1 MIIRHQKGRG
11 NKIHL
16 YLDDEYVI
24 TTDANFWADNYI
36 SDGTEIDEDEWQ
48 ELVEGINYKKVLNKC
63 ADLLSRRDH
72 SVKEMKMKLQRTVDS
87 KSAQKAIDRYIE
99 AGYLDD
105 ERFCRSLVEYLINN
119 KKYSENHIRQECYK
133 RGISSDIIN
142 NVLEDFYIDN
152 VDTIVELIQS
162 KYLSKLQQENG
173 TQKVIAAL
181 MRKGFSYSDIKSAF
195 YRLEKDEI

>member
-48 ELVEGINYKKVLNKC
+48 ELVEGINYKKALNKC

-152 VDTIVELIQS
+152 VDTIAALIQS
-162 KYLSKLQQENG
+162 KYLSKLQQKNG

-195 YRLEKDEI
+195 YRLEKR

>member
-48 ELVEGINYKKVLNKC
+48 ELVEGINYKKALNKC

-152 VDTIVELIQS
+152 VDTIAALIQS

>member
-36 SDGTEIDEDEWQ
+36 SDGTEVDEDEWQ
-48 ELVEGINYKKVLNKC
+48 ELVEGINYKKALNKC

-162 KYLSKLQQENG
+162 KYLSKLQQETG

>member
-36 SDGTEIDEDEWQ
+36 SDGTEVDEDEWQ
-48 ELVEGINYKKVLNKC
+48 ELVEGINYKKALNKC

-133 RGISSDIIN
+133 RGIRSDIIN

>member
-48 ELVEGINYKKVLNKC
+48 ELVEGINYKKALNKC

-119 KKYSENHIRQECYK
+119 KKYS
-133 RGISSDIIN
+133 
-142 NVLEDFYIDN
+142 
-152 VDTIVELIQS
+152 
-162 KYLSKLQQENG
+162 
-173 TQKVIAAL
+173 
-181 MRKGFSYSDIKSAF
+181 
-195 YRLEKDEI
+195 

>member
-48 ELVEGINYKKVLNKC
+48 ELVEGINYKKALNKC

-87 KSAQKAIDRYIE
+87 KSAQKAIDRYME